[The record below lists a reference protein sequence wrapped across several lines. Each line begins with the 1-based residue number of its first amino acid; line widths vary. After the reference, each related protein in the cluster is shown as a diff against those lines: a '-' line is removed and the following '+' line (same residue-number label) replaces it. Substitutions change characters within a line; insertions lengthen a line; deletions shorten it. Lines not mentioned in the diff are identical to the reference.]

1 MGVDSAMKLRRPLGE
16 RGDDLYETPAV
27 ATEALLDFLAAE
39 RDEVEG
45 AVWEPCCGKGAIS
58 RVLEARGI
66 NVISSDLV
74 DYGYGAAGR
83 DFLLEARAPAKV
95 GAIITNPPYKL
106 ASECAAHAIRLVPRV
121 FMLLRLAFLEAG
133 DSAAKN
139 RARRERAFAL
149 DTGAL
154 ERVIVFVN
162 RLPMMHRDGWEGNR
176 VSSGAAF
183 AWFCWR
189 RGHDGPASLYRVYW
203 RDKDAREA
211 GKAAK
216 AATASQATLPEA
228 P

>member
-1 MGVDSAMKLRRPLGE
+1 MGVDNAMKHRRPLGE

-27 ATEALLDFLAAE
+27 ATEALLDFLVAE
-39 RDEVEG
+39 GDEVDG

-58 RVLEARGI
+58 RVLESRGI
-66 NVISSDLV
+66 DVISSDLV

-83 DFLLEARAPAKV
+83 DFLMEASAPAKV

-133 DSAAKN
+133 DREAKN
-139 RARRERAFAL
+139 RARRERAFSL
-149 DTGAL
+149 DGGAL
-154 ERVIVFVN
+154 ERVIVFAN

-189 RGHDGPASLYRVYW
+189 RGHGGPATLHRVYW
-203 RDKDAREA
+203 RDKGASEA
-211 GKAAK
+211 GKATNT
-216 AATASQATLPEA
+216 ATASQAPLLEA